1 MREETAQK
9 KHRQL
14 LTPNHTPRGASS
26 VGAAVALVP
35 IAFPTQRTLCSPT
48 PMKPAEPHD

>member
-26 VGAAVALVP
+26 VGAAVALFP
-35 IAFPTQRTLCSPT
+35 ITFPTPT
-48 PMKPAEPHD
+48 PVKPAEPHD